1 MNTGGKFSDAELME
15 AIQKNEGKNDAIRF
29 LYQEYFDSLSSLITY
44 NSGSTEDAQD
54 IFQEVIVSF
63 VQIVQDGKFRG
74 ESSIKTF
81 LYALARN
88 TWLNE
93 LKRRGRMTQR
103 NKLYEE
109 GRDRFAVPPSE
120 AFENREIRKQLLAAV
135 GRLGESCRKILA
147 LFYYEGQSMKEILEQ
162 TSYENDQVVRN
173 KKYKCLKQ
181 LADLINNDKIIAE
194 NLKQIDHEQGF

>member
-1 MNTGGKFSDAELME
+1 MNTGGKFSDEELME
-15 AIQKNEGKNDAIRF
+15 AIQKNERKNDAIRY

-44 NSGSTEDAQD
+44 NSGSPEDAQD

-93 LKRRGRMTQR
+93 LKRRGRMNQR

-109 GRDRFAVPPSE
+109 GRDSVTIPASE
-120 AFENREIRKQLLAAV
+120 SFENREIRKQLLASV
-135 GRLGESCRKILA
+135 GRLGEDCRRILT
-147 LFYYEGQSMKEILEQ
+147 LFYYEGLSMKEILEQ
-162 TSYENDQVVRN
+162 TAYENDQVVRN